1 MTPVTI
7 EHNWSMIGPGGHY
20 GVFQYH
26 TGPGVLDETAVLIGP
41 AHFQIP
47 LPLFAIA
54 VLTCVIIVL
63 VWLCIR
69 LFDQEG

>member
-26 TGPGVLDETAVLIGP
+26 TGPGVLDVQTAVLIGP
-41 AHFQIP
+41 HIFRFPCRYLQ
-47 LPLFAIA
+47 LPF
-54 VLTCVIIVL
+54 
-63 VWLCIR
+63 
-69 LFDQEG
+69 